1 MPIFKGKEFISPL
14 QQHWHTPK
22 LRVVFLSI
30 LWRSLPKDLFIF
42 HSHWFLQNILFL
54 QTWRKCL
61 YLKVISLFLHFS
73 STDIHQNLELYSSLY
88 YEGFPRGVC
97 LYFIHTGFYNILFLK
112 TWRKCLYLKV
122 IEFVS
127 PLQQHWHTPKL
138 RVVFLS
144 ILWRSL
150 PKGFVYI
157 SFTLVFT
164 NILFLQTWR
173 KCLYLKVISLFLHF
187 SSTDI
192 HQNLEL
198 YSSLYYEGFYLRDL
212 FIFHSHWFLQHFIP
226 KNMAKMPIFK
236 GKEFVSPLQQHW
248 HTPKLRVVFL
258 SILWR
263 FLPKGLFIFHSHW
276 FLQHFIPTNMAKMPI
291 FKGN

>member
-1 MPIFKGKEFISPL
+1 MK
-14 QQHWHTPK
+14 
-22 LRVVFLSI
+22 VF
-30 LWRSLPKDLFIF
+30 
-42 HSHWFLQNILFL
+42 
-54 QTWRKCL
+54 TW
-61 YLKVISLFLHFS
+61 
-73 STDIHQNLELYSSLY
+73 
-88 YEGFPRGVC
+88 GAC

-112 TWRKCLYLKV
+112 TWRKCLYLTVKSLFLHF
-122 IEFVS
+122 ISTDIHQNLELYSSLYYEGLYRRICLYFI
-127 PLQQHWHTPKL
+127 HT
-138 RVVFLS
+138 
-144 ILWRSL
+144 
-150 PKGFVYI
+150 GFYNI
-157 SFTLVFT
+157 S
-164 NILFLQTWR
+164 FLQTWR
-173 KCLYLKVISLFLHF
+173 KCLYLKVINLFLHF

-212 FIFHSHWFLQHFIP
+212 FIFHSHWFLQYFIP

-263 FLPKGLFIFHSHW
+263 FLPRDLFIFHSHWFLQIFIPKNMAKMPIFKGKVVCFSTSAALTYTKTYSCIPLYIMKVLPRDLFIFHSHW